1 MLANN
6 EHTWK
11 WNVYQVENFHL
22 KDIPGKAC
30 MSDME
35 GLKPESENNRM
46 CVRSSLGNQGGF
58 CKMTTMPSASLHAV
72 KGTRLLAEAPEHAQ
86 ESQTPA
92 LAHS

>member
-6 EHTWK
+6 EHIWK
-11 WNVYQVENFHL
+11 WNVYQVEHFHL

-46 CVRSSLGNQGGF
+46 CVRSTLGNRGGF
-58 CKMTTMPSASLHAV
+58 YKMTTMPSASLHAV
-72 KGTRLLAEAPEHAQ
+72 KGTRLLAEASERAR
-86 ESQTPA
+86 EAQTPP
-92 LAHS
+92 LAYS